1 MGRTGDRVLRDSQ
14 AWGEETELIIRRL
27 AADPRPSCRGI
38 KALHQHQALPK
49 RPLQGR
55 GEAVHGGEGCFPRQQ
70 NHPIPQLGTP
80 ASLRPV
86 SEPIQQEVRQ
96 AGGGWFWLK
105 IAAGQHD
112 RAPAGPAC
120 R

>member
-1 MGRTGDRVLRDSQ
+1 VGRTGDRILRDSQ
-14 AWGEETELIIRRL
+14 AGGEEAELIISRF
-27 AADPRPSCRGI
+27 AADLRPTCRWI
-38 KALHQHQALPK
+38 EALHQHQALPQ

-55 GEAVHGGEGCFPRQQ
+55 GETLHGGEGSFPRQQ